1 MRHACRAAKP
11 AGAVCSL
18 AQGPNRTGRRQA
30 RYRSRAQHG
39 SRNERMSTLPRY
51 TTTEPFKLERNA
63 SGRLVFT
70 KANGETYVAVDPVR
84 PFPLSDPDCF
94 ISLVDSRSHEL
105 LCVNDLADLSL
116 EIANFIRQELAQRE
130 FLPRIE
136 RIVRVK
142 QHKDPH
148 EWEVITDRG
157 PAEFLFHDD
166 DIRRLSPTRA
176 ILVDMHGVR
185 FYIPDSRQL
194 DAKSRRILSQ
204 YL

>member
-1 MRHACRAAKP
+1 
-11 AGAVCSL
+11 
-18 AQGPNRTGRRQA
+18 
-30 RYRSRAQHG
+30 AQHG
-39 SRNERMSTLPRY
+39 SRNQRMSTLPRC
-51 TTTEPFKLERNA
+51 TANEPFTLERNA
-63 SGRLVFT
+63 SGRLVLT
-70 KANGETYVAVDPVR
+70 KAIGERYVAVDPVR
-84 PFPLSDPDCF
+84 AFPISDPDRF
-94 ISLVDSRSHEL
+94 ISLVDSHAHEL
-105 LCVNDLADLSL
+105 LCINDLAELQPD
-116 EIANFIRQELAQRE
+116 IANISRKELADRE
-130 FLPRIE
+130 FWPRSE

-142 QHKDPH
+142 PHKDPH

>member
-1 MRHACRAAKP
+1 
-11 AGAVCSL
+11 
-18 AQGPNRTGRRQA
+18 
-30 RYRSRAQHG
+30 
-39 SRNERMSTLPRY
+39 MSTLPQCA
-51 TTTEPFKLERNA
+51 TKEPFSLQRNA
-63 SGRLVFT
+63 SGRLILTTAKGDVHL
-70 KANGETYVAVDPVR
+70 GVEPVR
-84 PFPLSDPDCF
+84 SFPITDPDRF
-94 ISLVDSRSHEL
+94 ISLVDSHAHEL
-105 LCVNDLADLSL
+105 LCIADLSEL
-116 EIANFIRQELAQRE
+116 PAEIAGVIRQELTERE

-185 FYIPDSRQL
+185 FYIPDSRKL
-194 DAKSRRILSQ
+194 DAKSQRILSQ

>member
-1 MRHACRAAKP
+1 MSAKP
-11 AGAVCSL
+11 SC
-18 AQGPNRTGRRQA
+18 
-30 RYRSRAQHG
+30 
-39 SRNERMSTLPRY
+39 
-51 TTTEPFKLERNA
+51 TTTEPFTLERNG
-63 SGRLVFT
+63 SGRLVLT
-70 KANGETYVAVDPVR
+70 KANGERHVAVDPVR
-84 PFPLSDPDCF
+84 AFPLTDPDCF
-94 ISLVDSRSHEL
+94 ISLVDSHAHEL
-105 LCVNDLADLSL
+105 LCIGDLAELPA
-116 EIANFIRQELAQRE
+116 EIANFIRKELAERE

-157 PAEFLFHDD
+157 PVEFLFHDD

-194 DAKSRRILSQ
+194 DAKSQRVLSQ